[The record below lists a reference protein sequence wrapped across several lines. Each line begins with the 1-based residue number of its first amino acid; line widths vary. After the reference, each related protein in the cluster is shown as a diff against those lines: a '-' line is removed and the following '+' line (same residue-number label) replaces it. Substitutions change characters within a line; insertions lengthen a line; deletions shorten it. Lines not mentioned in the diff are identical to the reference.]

1 MYREV
6 WELEESPQQAYDEI
20 LKAIKSVIDKDKE
33 LMELRET
40 DEETLF
46 IKMFSFTRMCNW
58 LDVMEIQVNAT
69 LIQTGSIIIVCT

>member
-40 DEETLF
+40 DEENLF
-46 IKMFSFTRMCNW
+46 IKVFSFTRMCNW